1 MYHFYKSQGGYMG
14 FKKRMF
20 LDNESFKAIGWES
33 ELIVPKGDGIF
44 GDRKPFTW
52 HQFSINDGHNCINLD
67 EKEANV
73 VLKQI
78 VHFLGHVSRE
88 EERFKNIPKKAVKT
102 KKAKK

>member
-1 MYHFYKSQGGYMG
+1 MGY
-14 FKKRMF
+14 KKRMF
-20 LDNESFKAIGWES
+20 LDEDSFKAIGWQS

-52 HQFSINDGHNCINLD
+52 HEFSISDGRNCVNLD

-78 VHFLGHVSRE
+78 VYFLGYVSKQE
-88 EERFKNIPKKAVKT
+88 AKLKTVPKKPSKT
-102 KKAKK
+102 KKVKK

>member
-1 MYHFYKSQGGYMG
+1 MYHFYKSQGGCMG
-14 FKKRMF
+14 FNKRMF

-33 ELIVPKGDGIF
+33 ELVVPKGDGIF

-52 HQFSINDGHNCINLD
+52 HEFTICDGRNNVVLD

-73 VLKQI
+73 VMKQLI
-78 VHFLGHVSRE
+78 YFLGHVSKQE
-88 EERFKNIPKKAVKT
+88 EKLKNMPKKVVKP

>member
-1 MYHFYKSQGGYMG
+1 MYHFYKSQGGCMG
-14 FKKRMF
+14 FNKRMF

-52 HQFSINDGHNCINLD
+52 HQFSIYDGHNCVTLD

-73 VLKQI
+73 VMKQL

-88 EERFKNIPKKAVKT
+88 EERLKNMPKKVVKP

>member
-1 MYHFYKSQGGYMG
+1 MAY
-14 FKKRMF
+14 KKRMF
-20 LDNESFKAIGWES
+20 LDKDSFKAIGWQS

-52 HQFSINDGHNCINLD
+52 HEFSISDGHNCVNLD

-88 EERFKNIPKKAVKT
+88 EGRLKNIPKKPSKT
-102 KKAKK
+102 KKVKK